1 MVSYEMYVHCQEE
14 KFHSTNLFVDFVILD
29 SANLKVYE
37 SHTTFLHRF
46 DVSDGIKL
54 RYA

>member
-1 MVSYEMYVHCQEE
+1 MVSYEMCVHCQEE
-14 KFHSTNLFVDFVILD
+14 KFHSTNLSVDFVILD